1 MNSVLY
7 TDIYTTY
14 ILKPAQITVAV
25 QDQLSYSQPPKW
37 RPSSTSGEV
46 AKICPKFNG
55 GGGGGHEGEEMT
67 RRPAALLIAFEGES
81 ERGGERRG
89 GANMSLY

>member
-1 MNSVLY
+1 M
-7 TDIYTTY
+7 
-14 ILKPAQITVAV
+14 
-25 QDQLSYSQPPKW
+25 
-37 RPSSTSGEV
+37 
-46 AKICPKFNG
+46 G
-55 GGGGGHEGEEMT
+55 GGGGKEEGCEGEEVV